1 MSFQRPP
8 KTADEL
14 GLMRG
19 FPPSPDGRVTHAT
32 QLLGPYNRWSFQ
44 NIQKL
49 NPTADVWRGNGPVA
63 HFDEEPG
70 DIGGIPYQMRDGTTY
85 TFGEMP
91 ELSYTDG
98 IIVLHRGKI
107 LYECYLNGM
116 QAQTRHAW
124 ASGSKSMTG
133 TLAAMLADEG
143 LFDLDAPVTRYL
155 PELSH
160 SGWASA
166 TVQQV
171 MDMTTA
177 ITFAEGE
184 PDPLLGQPGMAHPSM
199 VENWMYSVTMGWRP
213 RPQNYAGPETSYD
226 VLATMKSKGRHGER
240 FTYLTPNSDIL
251 AWIMKRLLDK
261 PLADIMQERIWS
273 KLGVERDAC
282 WVVGPTTE
290 ETSGSGL
297 LTTLRDMARFGQ
309 MMLQKGWFNGQQIVP
324 TSVVEDIERSA
335 QGSSP
340 YSHHWWMLNKE
351 HGSYCALGFGGQML
365 YMNPHAQLVV
375 AKLSS
380 YPTPVDGGEEFF
392 HAFAALSA
400 LAKALVQ

>member
-19 FPPSPDGRVTHAT
+19 FPPPPDARVTHAT

-63 HFDEEPG
+63 RFDEEPG
-70 DIGGIPYQMRDGTTY
+70 DIDAVPYQRRDGTTY

-98 IIVLHRGKI
+98 IAVLHQGKMI
-107 LYECYLNGM
+107 YERYLNGM
-116 QAQTRHAW
+116 QAHTRHAW
-124 ASGSKSMTG
+124 ASASKSMTG
-133 TLAAMLADEG
+133 TLAAMLAYEG
-143 LFDLDAPVTRYL
+143 LFDLEAPATTYL
-155 PELSH
+155 LELNE

-166 TVQQV
+166 TVRQV

-199 VENWMYSVTMGWRP
+199 VENWMSSVTMGWRA
-213 RPQNYAGPETSYD
+213 RPHGYTGPETSYD
-226 VLATMKSKGRHGER
+226 LLATMRKAGRHGER
-240 FTYLTPNSDIL
+240 FTYLTPNTDIL
-251 AWIMKRLLDK
+251 AWIMKRLLDM
-261 PLADIMQERIWS
+261 PLADIMHERIWS

-309 MMLQKGWFNGQQIVP
+309 MMLQQGWFNEQQIVP
-324 TSVVEDIERSA
+324 TAVVEDIERSA
-335 QGSSP
+335 KGSSP
-340 YSHHWWMLNKE
+340 YARHWWMVNKE
-351 HGSYCALGFGGQML
+351 HGAYCALGFGGQML
-365 YMNPHAQLVV
+365 YIDPRAQLVV
-375 AKLSS
+375 AKFSS

-392 HAFAALSA
+392 HALAALPA
-400 LAKALVQ
+400 LAKALVK

>member
-14 GLMRG
+14 GLMHG
-19 FPPSPDGRVTHAT
+19 FPPSPDARVTHAT

-70 DIGGIPYQMRDGTTY
+70 DIDAVPYQRRDGTTY

-98 IIVLHRGKI
+98 IAVLHQGKMI
-107 LYECYLNGM
+107 YERYLNGM
-116 QAQTRHAW
+116 QAHTRHAW

-133 TLAAMLADEG
+133 MLAAMLANEG
-143 LFDLDAPVTRYL
+143 LFDLEAPVTTYL
-155 PELSH
+155 PELKQ

-166 TVQQV
+166 TVHQV

-184 PDPLLGQPGMAHPSM
+184 PDPLLGQPGMVHPSM
-199 VENWMYSVTMGWRP
+199 VENWMYSVTMGWRA
-213 RPQNYAGPETSYD
+213 RPQGYAGPETSYD
-226 VLATMKSKGRHGER
+226 LLATMKREGRHGNR
-240 FTYLTPNSDIL
+240 FTYLTPNTDIL

-261 PLADIMQERIWS
+261 SLADIMHERIWS

-309 MMLQKGWFNGQQIVP
+309 MMLQQGWFNGQQIVP
-324 TSVVEDIERSA
+324 TAVVEDIERSA
-335 QGSSP
+335 KGSSP
-340 YSHHWWMLNKE
+340 YSHQWWMVNKK
-351 HGSYCALGFGGQML
+351 HGVYCALGFGGQML
-365 YMNPHAQLVV
+365 YIDPHAQLVV
-375 AKLSS
+375 AKFSS

-392 HAFAALSA
+392 HAFAALPA
-400 LAKALVQ
+400 LAKALVK

>member
-1 MSFQRPP
+1 MSSQQPP

-14 GLMRG
+14 GLMHG
-19 FPPSPDGRVTHAT
+19 FPPFPETRVTHAT

-49 NPTADVWRGNGPVA
+49 NPTADVWRGNRPVA

-70 DIGGIPYQMRDGTTY
+70 DIDKIPYQRRDGTTY

-98 IIVLHRGKI
+98 IAVVHQGKMI
-107 LYECYLNGM
+107 YERYLNGM
-116 QAQTRHAW
+116 QASTRHAW

-133 TLAAMLADEG
+133 TLAELLAYEG
-143 LFDLDAPVTRYL
+143 LFDLNAPVTTYL
-155 PELSH
+155 PELNA

-166 TVQQV
+166 TVRQV

-184 PDPLLGQPGMAHPSM
+184 PDPLLNQPGMAHPSM
-199 VENWMYSVTMGWRP
+199 VENWIYSVAQGWRA
-213 RPQNYAGPETSYD
+213 RTQNYTGPETSYE
-226 VLATMKSKGRHGER
+226 VLATMKSTGRHGEH
-240 FTYLTPNSDIL
+240 FTYLTPNTDIL
-251 AWIMKRLLDK
+251 AWIMKRLLNK
-261 PLADIMQERIWS
+261 PLADVMQERIWS
-273 KLGVERDAC
+273 KLGAERDAC
-282 WVVGPTTE
+282 WVVSPTTE
-290 ETSGSGL
+290 ETAGSGL

-309 MMLQKGWFNGQQIVP
+309 MLLQQGWFNGQQIIP
-324 TSVVEDIERSA
+324 TAIVEDIERSA
-335 QGSSP
+335 KGSSP
-340 YSHHWWMLNKE
+340 YSHHWWMVNKE
-351 HGSYCALGFGGQML
+351 HGAYCALGFGGQML
-365 YMNPHAQLVV
+365 YVDPRAQLVV

-392 HAFAALSA
+392 HAFAALPV
-400 LAKALVQ
+400 LAKTLMK